1 MKMMK
6 KNKMIKRKTFRL
18 SKTSLYNLTGDG
30 RVNLTAEPER
40 VVHMM
45 TGSEPTLSVVALPLT
60 EGALPG
66 KVTGTVV
73 PHLLPVEVTVTATM
87 DLPSWE

>member
-1 MKMMK
+1 L
-6 KNKMIKRKTFRL
+6 KNKIIERKTFFCL
-18 SKTSLYNLTGDG
+18 STSIIPYNLTGDG
-30 RVNLTAEPER
+30 RVNLTAEPES

-45 TGSEPTLSVVALPLT
+45 TGSEPTLSAVALPLT

-66 KVTGTVV
+66 KVTGMVV
-73 PHLLPVEVTVTATM
+73 PHLLPVVVTVTATM